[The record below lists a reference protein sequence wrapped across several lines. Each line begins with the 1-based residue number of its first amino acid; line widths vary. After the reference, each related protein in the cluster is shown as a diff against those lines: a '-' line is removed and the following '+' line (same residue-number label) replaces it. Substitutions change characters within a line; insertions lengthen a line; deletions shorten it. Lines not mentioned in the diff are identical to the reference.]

1 MSLMARVDQAR
12 SRLQTANDQL
22 SEARGILGRPRNE
35 APQKP
40 EGQGLFDRLRN
51 ISLRDIGHTTLD
63 IAGLIPVLGAPA
75 DGINAVWYAA
85 EGDLVNAGLSAAS
98 MIPIAGEAATAAKLG
113 IRATDAVRT
122 ADNAIDAARGADNAL
137 DATKATDACFVAGT
151 KILTTQGAKPIESLV
166 VGDEVYAHDPISGE
180 RASQRVSWTFVRTV
194 PVVLDIQVGET
205 TITCSPEHPF
215 WVPDIGWQKAGKLE
229 LGDSLLT
236 TANQVVRVDSI
247 KRREGSF
254 TVFNI
259 TIEVINTYFVSDLG
273 ILVHNKP
280 MRINRTTADDQLE
293 RGHKWRGDFPD
304 NAGSNEVLYR
314 EGSDGLVTH
323 YQTYDQNGL
332 PIQRVDLVGKPHG
345 GVPTPHVV
353 EYTQNTNPATG
364 QVFVNKSS
372 RVRPA
377 TPDEIPNI
385 Y

>member
-1 MSLMARVDQAR
+1 MSLMAQVERAR
-12 SRLQTANDQL
+12 STLQAANEQL
-22 SEARGILGRPRNE
+22 SEARGLLGKPKPE
-35 APQKP
+35 APKEP
-40 EGQGLFDRLRN
+40 EEKGLFDKLKDKVKDV
-51 ISLRDIGHTTLD
+51 SWSDVGHTVLD
-63 IAGLIPVLGAPA
+63 LAGLVPVLGAPA
-75 DGINAVWYAA
+75 DGINAVWYLA
-85 EGDLVNAGLSAAS
+85 EGDKTNAALSAVG
-98 MIPIAGEAATAAKLG
+98 MLPIAGEAATAARLG
-113 IRATDAVRT
+113 LRATDAVR
-122 ADNAIDAARGADNAL
+122 GADNAA
-137 DATKATDACFVAGT
+137 DAARAADACFVAGT
-151 KILTTQGAKPIESLV
+151 KVLTTQGAKPIESLV
-166 VGDEVYAHDPISGE
+166 IGDEVYAHDPVSGE
-180 RASQRVSWTFVRTV
+180 RASHRICQTFIRTV
-194 PVVLDIQVGET
+194 PIVLNIQIGET

-229 LGDSLLT
+229 PGDSLLT

-259 TIEVINTYFVSDLG
+259 TVEVLNTYFVSNLG

-280 MRINRTTADDQLE
+280 MRRNQTTADDQLE
-293 RGHKWRGDFPD
+293 GGHKWRGDFPG

-314 EGSDGLVTH
+314 EGSDGLITH
-323 YQTYDQNGL
+323 YQTYDQDGL

-353 EYTQNTNPATG
+353 EFTQNTNPATG